1 MVLTSNFHSNQTI
14 MIMKKNYIVY
24 LLPVLMLLAVSSCNK
39 SFQEATI
46 NKNVPA
52 TVAASLL
59 FNGVLNDFPDLPDG
73 AYASNYQS
81 SVVYKNTSNKDEIW
95 CQYYIYNYN
104 YYGNN
109 TYDFDSG
116 ADYYTTIKNVLEME
130 KQAAAS
136 GGAAINPYE
145 AMGKFFRAYFF
156 SKMSLDRGDI
166 PMTDALKG
174 LDNLTPAYDTQKSVM
189 LQCLAWLE
197 SANSDMSILIADPTK
212 GGTGLGATLSNDI
225 FYNNSLVQWQKA
237 VNTFRIRLLLEL
249 SKKVDDT
256 DLNIASQFNSI
267 ITNPS
272 KYPLMDSPADN
283 LQYVF
288 LSPTNYYPQT
298 PDNFGQSGSRQNTSS
313 TYIGLLTS
321 LQDPRV
327 FVTAEPCRYKVDSL
341 HQSPTSFASFVGAD
355 PGLDLG
361 IMYSQAGLQ
370 RYSFLNRKRY
380 YSTYTGEP
388 SIQIGYPELMF
399 NIAEGINRGW
409 TAGNAETYYIAG
421 IQASMA
427 SYGIPANGTF
437 TAYFYRPGSTT
448 GVAVASNYD
457 TYPIAVNWN
466 TYYAQPLVQYAG
478 GATGLKQILQ
488 QKYLAL
494 FRHSGL
500 ESYYTY
506 RRTGV
511 PVFTAGPGTDNGQ
524 RIAQRFQYPLV
535 ERTANSANYNK
546 ALQSQ
551 YGGND
556 DINAAMWI
564 LK

>member
-1 MVLTSNFHSNQTI
+1 
-14 MIMKKNYIVY
+14 MIMKKTYMIY
-24 LLPVLMLLAVSSCNK
+24 LLPILMLLAVSSCNK
-39 SFQEATI
+39 SFEAAAL
-46 NKNVPA
+46 NNNVPNS
-52 TVAASLL
+52 VAASLL
-59 FNGVLNDFPDLPDG
+59 FNGVLNNFPDLPDG
-73 AYASNYQS
+73 AYASNNQS
-81 SVVYKNTSNKDEIW
+81 GVVYANTSNKDEIW

-116 ADYYTTIKNVLEME
+116 ADYYTTLKNVVAME
-130 KQAAAS
+130 AQATAS

-166 PMTDALKG
+166 PMTQALQG
-174 LDNLTPAYDTQKSVM
+174 VNNLTPVYDTQKAVM
-189 LQCLAWLE
+189 IQCLAWLE
-197 SANSDMSILIADPTK
+197 SANSDMTQLVANPTS
-212 GGTGLGATLSNDI
+212 GGSGLGSTLGGDI
-225 FYNNSLVQWQKA
+225 FYGNSLAQWQKV

-249 SKKVDDT
+249 SKQVADP
-256 DLNIASQFNSI
+256 DLNLAAQFNSI
-267 ITNPS
+267 VTNPT
-272 KYPLMDSPADN
+272 KYPLMTSASDN
-283 LQYVF
+283 LQYTFV
-288 LSPTNYYPQT
+288 SPTNYYPQD
-298 PDNFGQSGSRQNTSS
+298 PDNFGQSGSRQNTSA

-327 FVTAEPCRYKVDSL
+327 FVTAEPSRYSVDTL
-341 HQSPTSFASFVGAD
+341 HQSPTSFASFIGAD

-361 IMYSQAGLQ
+361 TMYSNAGLQ
-370 RYSFLNRKRY
+370 KYSFLNRKRY

-409 TAGNAETYYIAG
+409 TTGNAETYYIAG

-427 SYGIPANGTF
+427 SYNIPVNGTF
-437 TAYFYRPGSTT
+437 TAYFYRPGSTSVT
-448 GVAVASNYD
+448 AASNYD
-457 TYPIAVNWN
+457 TYQITANWT
-466 TYYAQPLVQYAG
+466 TYYAQAGVKYAG
-478 GATGLKQILQ
+478 STTGLTQILQ

-506 RRTGV
+506 RRTGI
-511 PVFTAGPGTDNGQ
+511 PKFTTGPGTDNGQ

-535 ERTANSANYNK
+535 ERTANATNYAK
-546 ALQSQ
+546 ALASQ

-556 DINAAMWI
+556 DINGVMWI